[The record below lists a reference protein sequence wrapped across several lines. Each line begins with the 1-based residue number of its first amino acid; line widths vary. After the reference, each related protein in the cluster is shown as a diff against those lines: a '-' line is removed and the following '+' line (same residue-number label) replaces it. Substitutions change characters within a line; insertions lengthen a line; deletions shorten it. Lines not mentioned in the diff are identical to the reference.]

1 MKFLKIELATLI
13 CHIGDFFNEKYWF
26 FQKLKKKEKEERKS
40 GNAWEKKINESY
52 FLSPFKLSKILLI
65 NNSVFLIWQQDV
77 SFLIF
82 FSGII
87 FMQLFLPIVLYSGK
101 FVGFRT
107 SFTCHSSGSH
117 LYKCKRLQSKLF
129 SFSIPLVVNCFNSWI
144 IPAATYKILFFF

>member
-40 GNAWEKKINESY
+40 GYAWEKKINESY

-77 SFLIF
+77 SFL
-82 FSGII
+82 
-87 FMQLFLPIVLYSGK
+87 
-101 FVGFRT
+101 
-107 SFTCHSSGSH
+107 
-117 LYKCKRLQSKLF
+117 
-129 SFSIPLVVNCFNSWI
+129 
-144 IPAATYKILFFF
+144 FFFQE